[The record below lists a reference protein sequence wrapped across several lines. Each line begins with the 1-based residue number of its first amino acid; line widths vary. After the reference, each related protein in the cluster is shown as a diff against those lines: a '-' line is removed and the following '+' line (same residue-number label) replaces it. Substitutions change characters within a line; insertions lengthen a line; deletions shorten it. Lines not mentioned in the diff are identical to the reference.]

1 MSVGEFSIAER
12 RPETRSSFKIREVSR
27 TVIAAAQMA
36 VDGVT
41 LVILSYVSLSFAI
54 LVGHHD
60 PNYTEYLIYL
70 IPTISATLLMVFI
83 FARSGVYDVLN
94 NIGYIR
100 VLRSTLKHQMGVI
113 LLLIA
118 CLFILKR
125 SDDFSRAWLM
135 MWTAMS
141 AVVLCAV
148 RLVTAGA
155 AQRLI
160 RDGRLTKNVAVV
172 GANDFGHKLAAR
184 LAKEGPGMR
193 LVGLFEERRSR
204 LVSGCGDAA
213 IMQSPSRLDGSRCVA
228 RMLRP
233 PLLRLEQIDIAATRD
248 VERMSLSA
256 EHSAVLANER

>member
-1 MSVGEFSIAER
+1 MSIGEFSIAER
-12 RPETRSSFKIREVSR
+12 QPETRSSFKIREVSR
-27 TVIAAAQMA
+27 TVIAAAQMT

-54 LVGHHD
+54 VVGHHD
-60 PNYTEYLIYL
+60 PNYIEYLVYL
-70 IPTISATLLMVFI
+70 IPTISATLLMVVI

-100 VLRSTLKHQMGVI
+100 VLRSTLKHLVEVI

-125 SDDFSRAWLM
+125 SDDFSRIWLT
-135 MWTAMS
+135 MWTVMS
-141 AVVLCAV
+141 AVVLCAF

-172 GANDFGHKLAAR
+172 GANLIGHKLATR
-184 LAKEGPGMR
+184 LAKEGLGTR

-213 IMQSPSRLDGSRCVA
+213 IVHDLSVLD
-228 RMLRP
+228 
-233 PLLRLEQIDIAATRD
+233 
-248 VERMSLSA
+248 
-256 EHSAVLANER
+256 